1 MDIIDVLLE
10 DHAVLRGEAEA
21 LTMPFTRI
29 LDRKV
34 LLRDT
39 RTFFTLF
46 KTHEAVEDDFLSE
59 AFCLVELDAEQRAEF
74 SDSRESL
81 AAALKLFG
89 SFAYGSNGK
98 SVESMGDVSR
108 GLLDALEAHLTCE
121 EKTVFPK
128 LKASLRPAMLRDLG
142 ERARAGAKWADAL
155 TAARRTQA
163 GAA

>member
-21 LTMPFTRI
+21 MTAPFTRVREGRKEI
-29 LDRKV
+29 DRKG

-39 RTFFTLF
+39 RIFFTLF

-89 SFAYGSNGK
+89 SSAYGSSGIK
-98 SVESMGDVSR
+98 GDS
-108 GLLDALEAHLTCE
+108 GAA
-121 EKTVFPK
+121 
-128 LKASLRPAMLRDLG
+128 
-142 ERARAGAKWADAL
+142 AGASSSASACPS
-155 TAARRTQA
+155 RR
-163 GAA
+163 